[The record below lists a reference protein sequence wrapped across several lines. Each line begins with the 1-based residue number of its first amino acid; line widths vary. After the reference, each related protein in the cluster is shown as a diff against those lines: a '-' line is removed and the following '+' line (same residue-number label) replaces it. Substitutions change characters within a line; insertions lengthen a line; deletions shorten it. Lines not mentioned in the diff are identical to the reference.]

1 VADDTLPP
9 SMGNP
14 DQIQAALERHFER
27 VRAWQQTPEGARAR
41 ARWEKD
47 KLAKARAEREELCGL
62 RGVPLDHEVRRY
74 ALDAH
79 PDGQLF
85 EAIREAIGWQREQQ
99 ERTGGRVPAMRVL
112 VGPPGTGKTCALAWA
127 CASWQRRALYRTADT
142 LCALKKTDPEWRE
155 AVSVSLLCIDELG
168 IEAYPEVL
176 VELML
181 QRWTA
186 GLLTLSASNLSVEEF
201 ISRYL
206 SRAGERLADRLTQQR
221 HRGLRTFVKA
231 TWASYRG
238 AEGRL

>member
-1 VADDTLPP
+1 
-9 SMGNP
+9 
-14 DQIQAALERHFER
+14 
-27 VRAWQQTPEGARAR
+27 
-41 ARWEKD
+41 
-47 KLAKARAEREELCGL
+47 
-62 RGVPLDHEVRRY
+62 
-74 ALDAH
+74 
-79 PDGQLF
+79 
-85 EAIREAIGWQREQQ
+85 
-99 ERTGGRVPAMRVL
+99 
-112 VGPPGTGKTCALAWA
+112 
-127 CASWQRRALYRTADT
+127 
-142 LCALKKTDPEWRE
+142 
-155 AVSVSLLCIDELG
+155 VSVSLLCIDELG

-201 ISRYL
+201 IARYL